1 MKHHLTA
8 CNPEMIVNLKRE
20 AESLQ
25 RLVER
30 QNLNHRREL
39 EENEVRAKEL
49 KKANK
54 ELRDVVQRQ
63 NGEMENVNQFVGD
76 LQVRHNIKR

>member
-76 LQVRHNIKR
+76 LQVRHDIK

>member
-76 LQVRHNIKR
+76 LQVRHNIK